1 MLGRILFAVVG
12 VLAGGAAV
20 HLAPAYFWPP
30 PPAARLPTTKPEE
43 LQALRPGFVQGYLPR
58 ASLVDSLALLPPP
71 PAAGSPE
78 QAADEAVRLAVLP
91 LRDTPRWKLAAHDAE
106 LTFPKAA
113 ETFACS
119 LGITISPEATPH
131 LNMLLRRTLADAGLA
146 TYKAKD
152 KYTRP
157 RPFVAVNDNTICV
170 PKDEASLRKDGSY
183 PSGHAALG
191 WAWAL
196 VLMELAPDRA
206 DAIAQRG
213 HAYGQSRV
221 VCGVHWQSDVEAGR
235 HVGAA
240 AVAQLHAN
248 ADFIAQLSAA
258 RKEVAAARAA
268 GSKPSADCA
277 LEQQALA
284 R

>member
-1 MLGRILFAVVG
+1 MLGRILLAAVACLV
-12 VLAGGAAV
+12 GAAGAT
-20 HLAPAYFWPP
+20 LAPAYLR
-30 PPAARLPTTKPEE
+30 PPAPAAALPTTKPEE
-43 LQALRPGFVQGYLPR
+43 LQALRPGFVQGYMPR
-58 ASLVDSLALLPPP
+58 PTLVDSLALLRPP

-78 QAADEAVRLAVLP
+78 QAADEAMRLAVLP
-91 LRDTPRWKLAAHDAE
+91 LRDTPRWTLAAHDAE

-113 ETFACS
+113 DTFSCS
-119 LGITISPEATPH
+119 LGITISAEATPH

-157 RPFVAVNDNTICV
+157 RPFVAANDNTICV

-213 HAYGQSRV
+213 YAYGQSRV

-235 HVGAA
+235 LVGSA

-248 ADFIAQLSAA
+248 PDFTAQLSAA
-258 RKEVAAARAA
+258 RKEFAAVRAA

-284 R
+284 K